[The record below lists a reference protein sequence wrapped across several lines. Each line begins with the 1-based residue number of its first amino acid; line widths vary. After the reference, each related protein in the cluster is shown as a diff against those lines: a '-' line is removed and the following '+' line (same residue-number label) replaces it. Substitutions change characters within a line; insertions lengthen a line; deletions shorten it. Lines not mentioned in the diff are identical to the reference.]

1 MPANGHALL
10 SASSANRWIN
20 CTPSARLC
28 EDIEDT
34 PSEFANEG
42 SDAHSLC
49 EWMLNKQL
57 GKTEPKPELQYYSHE
72 MEECANGYVSY
83 IIELLEDI
91 KQHCKDPIVLVEQ
104 RLDFSK
110 YVEEGFGTGDC
121 VIVADGVLHI
131 IDYKHGKGVVV
142 DSTNNPQMMLYAL
155 GALELFDSLYEINKI
170 SMTIYQPRV
179 SNISTFEIS
188 KADLLKW
195 AKEVLIPASKLAFD
209 GKGNY
214 CSGEWCRFCKAKH
227 LCRERAKEAMKL
239 AELDFKKPP
248 ILTDEEVEDALDKID
263 DLIAWAND
271 IKDYALDAAL
281 KGKVWNRYKLVEGR
295 SIRKVK
301 DENSVAGEVIKAGYD
316 PYEKKLA
323 TLTELNK
330 RLGKKLFSELVEPYT
345 YKPQGKPT
353 LVKREDKRPE
363 MNLAVNDF
371 NDIEEEK

>member
-10 SASSANRWIN
+10 SASSAHRWIN

-83 IIELLEDI
+83 ITELLEDI

-104 RLDFSK
+104 KLDFSK
-110 YVEEGFGTGDC
+110 YVVEGFGTGDC

-155 GALELFDSLYEINKI
+155 GALELFDSLYEISKI

-179 SNISTFEIS
+179 ANISTFEMS
-188 KADLLKW
+188 KEELLK
-195 AKEVLIPASKLAFD
+195 
-209 GKGNY
+209 
-214 CSGEWCRFCKAKH
+214 
-227 LCRERAKEAMKL
+227 
-239 AELDFKKPP
+239 
-248 ILTDEEVEDALDKID
+248 
-263 DLIAWAND
+263 
-271 IKDYALDAAL
+271 
-281 KGKVWNRYKLVEGR
+281 
-295 SIRKVK
+295 
-301 DENSVAGEVIKAGYD
+301 
-316 PYEKKLA
+316 
-323 TLTELNK
+323 
-330 RLGKKLFSELVEPYT
+330 
-345 YKPQGKPT
+345 
-353 LVKREDKRPE
+353 
-363 MNLAVNDF
+363 
-371 NDIEEEK
+371 

>member
-10 SASSANRWIN
+10 SASSAHRWIN

-34 PSEFANEG
+34 PSEFASEG

-49 EWMLNKQL
+49 EWMLNCQL
-57 GKTEPKPELQYYSHE
+57 GKKEPKPELQYYSHE

-179 SNISTFEIS
+179 SNVSTFEIS
-188 KADLLKW
+188 KAELLKW

-214 CSGEWCRFCKAKH
+214 CSGE
-227 LCRERAKEAMKL
+227 
-239 AELDFKKPP
+239 
-248 ILTDEEVEDALDKID
+248 
-263 DLIAWAND
+263 
-271 IKDYALDAAL
+271 
-281 KGKVWNRYKLVEGR
+281 
-295 SIRKVK
+295 
-301 DENSVAGEVIKAGYD
+301 
-316 PYEKKLA
+316 
-323 TLTELNK
+323 
-330 RLGKKLFSELVEPYT
+330 
-345 YKPQGKPT
+345 
-353 LVKREDKRPE
+353 
-363 MNLAVNDF
+363 
-371 NDIEEEK
+371 